1 VSLEITLYTK
11 TATKQKLIKLLR
23 ENKYEKVNHIIES
36 MNDEN
41 NLHYMWYGTE
51 NYESFVGVEVT
62 LVRVSKSHQKEF
74 NCSEWILHTRTR
86 SSGSRIDKKRQNE
99 LVREARR
106 LFGGSFYN
114 DWYGTNRYTNLDEYE
129 NLSASERGL
138 FLMYEN
144 LSDKLKGIRH
154 CIENYENP
162 ISNTLTNLGSD
173 AHSEIL
179 KMQDPSIV
187 LYNSVVPFSV
197 SLIEYFFSQTFK
209 IMIKYDQKSQK
220 LIEEENIKIPL
231 KDAISIK
238 NGDMSIEDI
247 ISRNINFQNLQQVN
261 KAFNKYLDID
271 IYKIL
276 SKRKK
281 IDKSIVRLKDKV
293 EEIIL
298 SRHLVIHQFSFDY
311 SITKKEVIVMLLAI
325 EISVREVIEK
335 IENVKDWKIRL

>member
-1 VSLEITLYTK
+1 
-11 TATKQKLIKLLR
+11 
-23 ENKYEKVNHIIES
+23 
-36 MNDEN
+36 
-41 NLHYMWYGTE
+41 
-51 NYESFVGVEVT
+51 
-62 LVRVSKSHQKEF
+62 
-74 NCSEWILHTRTR
+74 
-86 SSGSRIDKKRQNE
+86 
-99 LVREARR
+99 
-106 LFGGSFYN
+106 
-114 DWYGTNRYTNLDEYE
+114 
-129 NLSASERGL
+129 
-138 FLMYEN
+138 
-144 LSDKLKGIRH
+144 
-154 CIENYENP
+154 
-162 ISNTLTNLGSD
+162 
-173 AHSEIL
+173 
-179 KMQDPSIV
+179 
-187 LYNSVVPFSV
+187 
-197 SLIEYFFSQTFK
+197 
-209 IMIKYDQKSQK
+209 MIKYDQKSQK